1 MSAGGMGA
9 LKRRVALIVEYDGH
23 GLCGWQ
29 RQENGPSVQEKLED
43 ALEKVEGQAVKTL
56 ASGRT
61 DTGVHA
67 EAQVAHVDVNAARAE
82 RSLRAYTHG
91 LNRHL
96 PDGICV
102 LAARFVDD
110 DFHARFDCTERAY
123 RYQIWSRETPPA
135 LQRWR
140 HWWMPRAL
148 DVEAMRQASAHLLGR
163 HDFTTFRASGCQAGT
178 PVREVRA
185 IDIERR
191 GWVISIHIRA
201 DAYLYHMVRNVVG
214 GLVWAGLGK
223 YSPDAFRQLLEARD
237 RRLLVAPMAPAHG
250 LYFVDAVYPAFSSQA
265 EIAPVS
271 GGTTAP

>member
-1 MSAGGMGA
+1 MSVSSHA
-9 LKRRVALIVEYDGH
+9 LKRRVALILEYDGH
-23 GLCGWQ
+23 GFCGWQ
-29 RQENGPSVQEKLED
+29 RQENGPSVQANLED
-43 ALEKVEGQAVKTL
+43 ALEKVEGVAVKTL

-67 EAQVAHVDVNAARAE
+67 EAQVAHADVCAARAE

-96 PDGICV
+96 PEGIRV

-110 DFHARFDCTERAY
+110 DFHARFDCRERAY

-140 HWWMPRAL
+140 HWWMPRTL
-148 DVEAMRQASAHLLGR
+148 DIEAMQQASVHLLGQ

-178 PVREVRA
+178 PLRQVHT
-185 IDIERR
+185 IDITRR
-191 GWVISIHIRA
+191 GCVISIHIRA

-214 GLVWAGLGK
+214 GLVWVGVGK
-223 YSPDAFRQLLEARD
+223 YSPERFKQLLEARD
-237 RRLLVAPMAPAHG
+237 RCQLAATMAPAHG
-250 LYFVDAVYPAFSSQA
+250 LYFVDAVYPAFSSLAVLAAMQ
-265 EIAPVS
+265 S
-271 GGTTAP
+271 GTTRP